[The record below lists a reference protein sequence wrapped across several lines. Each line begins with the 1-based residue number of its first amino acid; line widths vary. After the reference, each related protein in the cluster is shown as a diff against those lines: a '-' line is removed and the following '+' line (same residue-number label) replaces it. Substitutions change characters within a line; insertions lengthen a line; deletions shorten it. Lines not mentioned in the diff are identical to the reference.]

1 MFDRMIKEKG
11 ESAVQDVEKPA
22 VCSTR
27 WGGGDDTRPK
37 KHVQVHEINPV
48 RKICLFMIS
57 GYMLEY
63 VGSYEIPSLQLGTGQ
78 ERSPIEIVRD
88 RGKRER
94 EHKRGEKE
102 GEKKRSW

>member
-63 VGSYEIPSLQLGTGQ
+63 VGSYEIPALQLGTGQ

-88 RGKRER
+88 RGKG
-94 EHKRGEKE
+94 KGSTKE
-102 GEKKRSW
+102 GRRRGRRK